1 MTEYEA
7 RLVMGLGLPEEVIAI
22 DCLDDEAAVEAA
34 QLLLGNHDV
43 ELWRGRQKLGT
54 LHHDAIVSSHHDGTA
69 DNVVPLRGPFGR
81 SK

>member
-22 DCLDDEAAVEAA
+22 ECLDDEAAVEAA

-43 ELWRGRQKLGT
+43 ELWRGTTKLGT
-54 LHHDAIVSSHHDGTA
+54 LHHDAIASSHETEAA
-69 DNVVPLRGPFGR
+69 DNVVPFRGALGR
-81 SK
+81 FK